1 MRICPLLPDFA
12 TEHEPVRHYQQDRPA
27 WTAQEGG
34 VLPEWEGCRKRSP
47 QAIQKDCDQGER
59 PLMYGLPR
67 AAVTIVVGRLAIA
80 ARNHLIS
87 SGHVDPGRRQPSPS

>member
-1 MRICPLLPDFA
+1 MSKKESSGHPGRPDA
-12 TEHEPVRHYQQDRPA
+12 MTNISVQGNGAVVH
-27 WTAQEGG
+27 
-34 VLPEWEGCRKRSP
+34 
-47 QAIQKDCDQGER
+47 QAKQIHQKKVCDQGER

-87 SGHVDPGRRQPSPS
+87 SGPVDPGRRQPSPS